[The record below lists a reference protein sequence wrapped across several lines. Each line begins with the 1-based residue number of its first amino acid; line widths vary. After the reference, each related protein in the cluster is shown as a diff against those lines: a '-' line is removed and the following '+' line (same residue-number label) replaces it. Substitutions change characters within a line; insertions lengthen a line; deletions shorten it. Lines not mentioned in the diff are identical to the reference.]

1 MDSEQAK
8 ARYAEKVRMFF
19 GINPET
25 VATRE
30 PEIPLTVTY
39 ERIYQFLV
47 RDKDPFSGNPKNCS
61 KGLDAFL
68 YVEKGWVKKVSG
80 RKLNDIYVVHGWVL
94 HSFALNEPPL
104 RPWVL
109 IQLNGTILAAHCNCA
124 IGILEACSHVGA
136 TLFSL
141 DILRK
146 EIVEEKKLS
155 VTDLPAYWKNP
166 PKRITKNLYKKV
178 KDINFGNKIMKEYQ
192 LVTPEEP
199 SDSEIEELLTA
210 IQNDG
215 VSVVA
220 MSGFCGD
227 SNLNFSCDS
236 CTKEDEL
243 LKRFEQ
249 YNLSRFVENR
259 QNNSVYLQG
268 CTTY

>member
-1 MDSEQAK
+1 
-8 ARYAEKVRMFF
+8 MFF

-146 EIVEEKKLS
+146 EIVEEKK
-155 VTDLPAYWKNP
+155 
-166 PKRITKNLYKKV
+166 
-178 KDINFGNKIMKEYQ
+178 
-192 LVTPEEP
+192 
-199 SDSEIEELLTA
+199 
-210 IQNDG
+210 
-215 VSVVA
+215 VS
-220 MSGFCGD
+220 
-227 SNLNFSCDS
+227 
-236 CTKEDEL
+236 
-243 LKRFEQ
+243 
-249 YNLSRFVENR
+249 
-259 QNNSVYLQG
+259 
-268 CTTY
+268 